1 MDFLLVLPNGDF
13 AKVMDSV
20 RRSHRIIVGVGG
32 RLATSIVIELIA
44 TVLRLKLMI
53 LNSLVPSSLEGRGS
67 RSEECS
73 KQDQLCCPVFVI
85 FPGALASLNLLK
97 SGQVEISDLVEIV
110 GPNDAMDKFIEHF
123 QFLTDLWS

>member
-1 MDFLLVLPNGDF
+1 
-13 AKVMDSV
+13 
-20 RRSHRIIVGVGG
+20 
-32 RLATSIVIELIA
+32 
-44 TVLRLKLMI
+44 MI
-53 LNSLVPSSLEGRGS
+53 LNRLVPSSLEGRGS